1 MLFIQLL
8 FSAIILYAVYRFL
21 KSTVKGIKER
31 KEVDRLFEKS

>member
-21 KSTVKGIKER
+21 KITAKVIKER
-31 KEVDRLFEKS
+31 KELDRLF